1 MNGSNISNKAEYS
14 VSELSTALKRTV
26 ESTYGYVRV
35 RGEISGLKRAAS
47 GHVYM
52 ILKDDSAPISGVCW
66 RGVIGCLNATPE
78 DGLEVIASGK
88 ITTYAQQSKYQ
99 IVIEQ
104 IEVAG
109 EGALLKFL
117 KNAGKNSPRKVYLMS
132 KKRPLPFLPSI
143 IGVVTSPSGAV
154 IRDILH
160 RIADRFPRDVLLW
173 PVLVQGEKAAK
184 QIAKAISGFN
194 ALKSFGNI
202 PRPDL
207 LIVARGGGNLEDM
220 WAL

>member
-52 ILKDDSAPISGVCW
+52 ILKDDSALISGVCW

-109 EGALLKFL
+109 EGALLKIL
-117 KNAGKNSPRKVYLMS
+117 EKRRKKLAAEGLFDVE

-173 PVLVQGEKAAK
+173 PVLVQGEKAA
-184 QIAKAISGFN
+184 
-194 ALKSFGNI
+194 L
-202 PRPDL
+202 PRAVDTTL
-207 LIVARGGGNLEDM
+207 LHHPTLR
-220 WAL
+220 